1 MKLARVIGKIVLSK
15 QIEDYEQMPLHLIED
30 LNEDLQ
36 PVGEPAV
43 CATWQAMEEGD
54 LVVVEVAREAAN
66 AFSPP
71 VPVDAV
77 IIARVDSVD
86 VDAAGD

>member
-15 QIEDYEQMPLHLIED
+15 QIGDYDQMPLHLIQD
-30 LNEDLQ
+30 LNDELE

-43 CATWQAMEEGD
+43 VATWQAMEEGD

-71 VPVDAV
+71 LPVDAV
-77 IIARVDSVD
+77 IIARADSVD
-86 VDAAGD
+86 VEKVDH

>member
-15 QIEDYEQMPLHLIED
+15 QIEDYDQMPLHLIQD
-30 LNEDLQ
+30 LNEDLE

-43 CATWQAMEEGD
+43 SATWQAMQEGD

-71 VPVDAV
+71 LPVDAV
-77 IIARVDSVD
+77 IIARADSVD
-86 VDAAGD
+86 VERADP